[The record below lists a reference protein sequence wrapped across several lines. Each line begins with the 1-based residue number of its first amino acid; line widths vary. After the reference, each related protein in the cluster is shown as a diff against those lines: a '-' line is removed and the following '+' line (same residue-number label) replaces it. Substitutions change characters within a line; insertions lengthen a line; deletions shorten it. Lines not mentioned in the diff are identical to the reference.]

1 MNVRDAVQLIAP
13 PVLGGGRWADLGAGR
28 GTFTAA
34 LARLLGP
41 GGTVYAIERDATAIA
56 ALEML
61 ARRGGSDGRSAI
73 VVRHADFTQPME
85 LPSLDGVL
93 LANALHFVPDNEQAR
108 VLEHVARGVIR
119 GGAIVVVEYDNRP
132 PSFRL
137 RRHNVRRADVAALA
151 PINLISADAEE
162 PSPNGSS
169 SIHVGWSLQR
179 AGARRAARRRG
190 PRANAAVR

>member
-13 PVLGGGRWADLGAGR
+13 AVLGGGRWADLGAGR

-61 ARRGGSDGRSAI
+61 ARRGSSDGRSAI
-73 VVRHADFTQPME
+73 VVRHVDFTQPME

-108 VLEHVARGVIR
+108 VLEHVARGVVR

-132 PSFRL
+132 PSRWVPYPVSLTRL
-137 RRHNVRRADVAALA
+137 ADLASETSVTAPEVVGRRLSDF
-151 PINLISADAEE
+151 
-162 PSPNGSS
+162 G
-169 SIHVGWSLQR
+169 GTMY
-179 AGARRAARRRG
+179 AARMSQR
-190 PRANAAVR
+190 